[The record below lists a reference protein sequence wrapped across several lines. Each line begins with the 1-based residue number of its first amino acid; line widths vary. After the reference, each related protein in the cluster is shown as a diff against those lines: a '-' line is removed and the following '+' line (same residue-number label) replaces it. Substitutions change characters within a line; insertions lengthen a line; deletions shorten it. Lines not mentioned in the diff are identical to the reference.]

1 MNPMGSPP
9 PGRAP
14 GRSQAGPH
22 PLGGSD
28 DVPIGRGV
36 PSLDHDGWHL
46 RFGAMAS
53 QCELVVAGDDA
64 RARLA
69 AHEAMGEVQRIE
81 AKYSRYRAD
90 SVVSRINAA
99 AGHGRA
105 TPIDAETA
113 GLLAFADQLHRQSG
127 GLFDLTSGVLRR
139 AWDFRSGRV
148 PARGEL
154 QALLPLVG
162 WGRVAWDEHQ
172 LLLPEAGMELDFGG
186 IGKEYAADRAQA
198 VLLTAGVQHGF
209 VNLGGD
215 LRVLGPRA
223 DGRPWRFGIQHPR
236 EPGALSAQV
245 ELHDGALATSGDY
258 ERFFVTPEGRRCCH
272 LLDPR
277 SGEPVAHWQSVSVA
291 APVCAA
297 AGALATVAMLMGAA
311 GAAFLRRQGVPFLA
325 IGPDGQPES
334 HQITPEPLPCTTP

>member
-1 MNPMGSPP
+1 MNPMGLAL
-9 PGRAP
+9 AP
-14 GRSQAGPH
+14 EVDQ
-22 PLGGSD
+22 
-28 DVPIGRGV
+28 
-36 PSLDHDGWHL
+36 DGWHL
-46 RFGAMAS
+46 RFGAMACA
-53 QCELVVAGDDA
+53 CEVVVPGNDA
-64 RARLA
+64 EARHA
-69 AHEAMGEVQRIE
+69 AHAAMAEVKRIE

-99 AGHGRA
+99 AGQGRA

-113 GLLAFADQLHRQSG
+113 GLLAFADQLHQQSG

-148 PARGEL
+148 PGANAL

-162 WGRVAWDEHQ
+162 WARVAWDEHQ
-172 LLLPEAGMELDFGG
+172 VLLPEAGMELDFGG

-198 VLLTAGVQHGF
+198 VLLRAGVRHGF

-223 DGRPWRFGIQHPR
+223 DGRPWCFGIQHPR
-236 EPGALSAQV
+236 QPGGLAAQV
-245 ELHDGALATSGDY
+245 ELHEGALATSGDY

-272 LLDPR
+272 ILDPR
-277 SGEPVAHWQSVSVA
+277 SGQPVAHWQSVSVA

-297 AGALATVAMLMGAA
+297 AGALATIAMLMGEA
-311 GAAFLRRQGVPFLA
+311 GAAFLRRQGVAFLA
-325 IGPDGQPES
+325 IGPDGRTES
-334 HQITPEPLPCTTP
+334 HQITPEPLFCTTP

>member
-1 MNPMGSPP
+1 MTE
-9 PGRAP
+9 AHVD
-14 GRSQAGPH
+14 Q
-22 PLGGSD
+22 
-28 DVPIGRGV
+28 
-36 PSLDHDGWHL
+36 DGWHL
-46 RFGAMAS
+46 RFGAMACA
-53 QCELVVAGDDA
+53 CEVVVPGQDPHARDA
-64 RARLA
+64 AQA
-69 AHEAMGEVQRIE
+69 AMAEVRRIE
-81 AKYSRYRAD
+81 AKYSRYRHD

-99 AGHGRA
+99 AGQGRA

-113 GLLAFADQLHRQSG
+113 GLLAFADQLHQQSG

-148 PARGEL
+148 PAASEL

-162 WGRVAWDEHQ
+162 WARVAWDDHQ
-172 LLLPEAGMELDFGG
+172 VLLPETGMQLDFGG

-198 VLLTAGVQHGF
+198 VLLQAGVRHGF

-236 EPGALSAQV
+236 QPGQLSAQV

-258 ERFFVTPEGRRCCH
+258 ERFFITPEGRRCCH
-272 LLDPR
+272 ILDPR
-277 SGEPVAHWQSVSVA
+277 SGEPVAHWRSVSVA

-297 AGALATVAMLMGAA
+297 AGALATIAMLMGE
-311 GAAFLRRQGVPFLA
+311 GGTAFLRRQGVPFLA
-325 IGPDGQPES
+325 LGPDGQAES
-334 HQITPEPLPCTTP
+334 HQITPEPFSCTTP